1 MTPGD
6 FFAESH
12 LTRPTRR
19 VALDSF
25 IFIVALKCPET
36 LKSSAAVDNPKER
49 LKRVAVDS
57 PRVALDCVLVR
68 GVLIDHYLSHLHL
81 NHITNIDF
89 FDSGGASQP
98 ATVSFIVG
106 MIHGHRMSAGHM
118 LLFLQF

>member
-57 PRVALDCVLVR
+57 PRVALDCVSVR
-68 GVLIDHYLSHLHL
+68 G
-81 NHITNIDF
+81 
-89 FDSGGASQP
+89 GGANRS
-98 ATVSFIVG
+98 
-106 MIHGHRMSAGHM
+106 
-118 LLFLQF
+118 LFVTFTFKPYHEY